1 MSRPAA
7 TRRLRELDH
16 AAFREVATTSHT
28 PAGDRLLRGVS
39 RAGDWSVIWVVTA
52 LLLSVLGGRRGR
64 RAALRGW
71 LAIAVSSGVF
81 NHSIKLLVR
90 RARPDLEL
98 VPSDRHPVKSTSTFS
113 FPSGH
118 TASAFAFTTGIAPEF
133 PRLAAGLHT
142 VAVAMGYSRVHAGMH
157 YPSDVIAGAA
167 AGTAAGLVSR
177 PLWRRLSAL
186 GGTPSGPPDGRSAGL
201 T

>member
-1 MSRPAA
+1 MSRSAA
-7 TRRLRELDH
+7 TRRLRDLDH
-16 AAFREVATTSHT
+16 AGFHRVATTDHS
-28 PAGDRLLRGVS
+28 PLGDRLLRGVS
-39 RAGDWSVIWVVTA
+39 RAGDWSVVWVVTA
-52 LLLSVLGGRRGR
+52 LLLAVFGGRRGR
-64 RAALRGW
+64 HAALRGW

-90 RARPDLEL
+90 RARPDLGP

-133 PRLAAGLHT
+133 PRLASGLCA
-142 VAVAMGYSRVHAGMH
+142 VSVAMGYSRVHAGMH
-157 YPSDVIAGAA
+157 YPSDVVAGAA

-177 PLWRRLSAL
+177 PLWHRLATL
-186 GGTPSGPPDGRSAGL
+186 GRTPSRPPDGRSADL

>member
-1 MSRPAA
+1 MSDRG
-7 TRRLRELDH
+7 RLQELDH
-16 AAFREVATTSHT
+16 AVFRGVATTSHT
-28 PAGDRLLRGVS
+28 QAGDRLLRGVS

-52 LLLSVLGGRRGR
+52 LLLSLFGGRRGR

-98 VPSDRHPVKSTSTFS
+98 VPSDRQPVKSTSTFS

-133 PRLAAGLHT
+133 PRLAAVLHV

-157 YPSDVIAGAA
+157 YPSDVVAGAA
-167 AGTAAGLVSR
+167 AGTAAGLASR
-177 PLWRRLSAL
+177 PLCRRLVTLA
-186 GGTPSGPPDGRSAGL
+186 GAPSRPPDGRPADL